1 MTYSSF
7 SSPELLSSSSL
18 HFCFQFLYLSINS
31 TRYEFFFAVRIHLCF
46 KSSFAVGL
54 CGQINAQDKFSGTW
68 CTFYMFKNDKSFLK
82 KSTHLWPPC
91 HCYFFFLYCFV
102 SFVILSR
109 LEDGMLIHFSSF
121 IFTQVLSKNSI
132 SHYIVF
138 SLPQC
143 TLYYMDSVKLSRESM
158 KNTER

>member
-1 MTYSSF
+1 MCHLPEITKLKIPQHTYTLYSVQWQRWKDDKLRKMTYSSF
-7 SSPELLSSSSL
+7 SSPELLSSSSR

-54 CGQINAQDKFSGTW
+54 CGQINAWDKLSGTR

-91 HCYFFFLYCFV
+91 HYYFFFLFCFAR
-102 SFVILSR
+102 FVIYLA
-109 LEDGMLIHFSSF
+109 LKME
-121 IFTQVLSKNSI
+121 
-132 SHYIVF
+132 
-138 SLPQC
+138 C
-143 TLYYMDSVKLSRESM
+143 
-158 KNTER
+158 